1 MQKVGRGI
9 KALIWSLHGRLHPME
24 RAELTHALTNTAPF
38 AVCRAPALVPCEMLR
53 VRRDSARCI
62 RAASTAIFTVSMGIP
77 YMGNVTPLTLR
88 NLGESVSACTRGA
101 VVSLAWRSGRCRGA
115 WYIKCR

>member
-53 VRRDSARCI
+53 VRRDIARCVL
-62 RAASTAIFTVSMGIP
+62 AASAAIFTVAVGIP
-77 YMGNVTPLTLR
+77 HMGDVTPLTLR
-88 NLGESVSACTRGA
+88 NLGESVSARTRGA
-101 VVSLAWRSGRCRGA
+101 VVSLAGRFGRHLGA